1 MPGNYLMFRRLATPT
16 RVQLTNGQVFHAKYQ
31 RVARN
36 VLSERVRV
44 RRTYVRKTGAQRQQ
58 K

>member
-1 MPGNYLMFRRLATPT
+1 MFRRLATPT